1 MKVEEI
7 CPAKFIDALSKALKE
22 EKKIE
27 KPVEADHIKTGHGRE
42 QAPIQEDW
50 YQIRAASLLRK
61 LYMEELTN
69 PEKSKYG
76 FGVMWFARVY
86 GGSKN
91 NGHKPSHTVSGSK
104 SLVRRLLQ
112 SLENV
117 KLVSKV
123 SMGGRKL
130 TQTGHSYLKSIA
142 EKVATA

>member
-7 CPAKFIDALSKALKE
+7 CPEQFIDILSKSLKE

-42 QAPIQEDW
+42 LAPVSEDW
-50 YQIRAASLLRK
+50 YHVRAASLLRK

-76 FGVMWFARVY
+76 FGVMWFARAY
-86 GGSKN
+86 GGAKN

-104 SLVRRLLQ
+104 SLVRRILQ
-112 SLENV
+112 SLETV

-123 SMGGRKL
+123 SLGGRKL
-130 TQTGHSYLKSIA
+130 TQTGHAYLQEIA
-142 EKVATA
+142 GKASSA